1 MHTTLIST
9 EQLADHLGD
18 SDWVIVDCRFDL
30 ADTEKGRRD
39 YQQGHIPGAIY
50 THLDDDLS
58 GSVRPGETGRH
69 PLPDVDTLAETFS
82 SWGIDSDVQVVA
94 YDARGGA
101 IAARLWWLLR
111 WLGHD
116 AVAVLNGGFPRWV
129 AESRPVTAAI
139 ITLQPR
145 EFQPDMRPEMLANA
159 ADVLAHFGDT
169 SYRLVDSR
177 APERYRGEEEPLD
190 PVAGHIPGALSYH
203 FARNLQA
210 DETFE
215 LKPILRGRFRA
226 LLDDV
231 PAERTIFYCG
241 SGVTAAHNVLALAY
255 AGLGMAQLYAG
266 SWSHWITDPERP
278 IVQGER

>member
-9 EQLADHLGD
+9 DQLANHLGD
-18 SDWVIVDCRFDL
+18 PKWVVVDCRFDL

-50 THLDDDLS
+50 AHLDDDLS

-69 PLPDVDTLAETFS
+69 PLPDVDPLAETFL

-116 AVAVLNGGFPRWV
+116 AVAVLNGGFPHWV
-129 AESRPVTAAI
+129 AESRPVTTEVL
-139 ITLQPR
+139 TLQPR
-145 EFQPDMRPEMLANA
+145 EFQPHVRPEMLATA
-159 ADVLAHFGDT
+159 EDVLAHFGDL

-177 APERYRGEEEPLD
+177 APGRYRGEEEPLD

-215 LKPILRGRFRA
+215 LKPILRGRFQA

-241 SGVTAAHNVLALAY
+241 SGVTGAHNVLAVAY

-278 IVQGER
+278 IVQGKR

>member
-18 SDWVIVDCRFDL
+18 SDWVVVDCRFDL

-50 THLDDDLS
+50 AHLGDDLS

-145 EFQPDMRPEMLANA
+145 EFQPDVRPEMLATA

>member
-9 EQLADHLGD
+9 DQLANHLGE
-18 SDWVIVDCRFDL
+18 SDWVIVDCRFNL
-30 ADTEKGRRD
+30 SDTEKGRRD
-39 YQQGHIPGAIY
+39 YQGGHIPGAIY
-50 THLDDDLS
+50 AHLDDDLS
-58 GSVRPGETGRH
+58 GPVRPGETGRH

-82 SWGIDSDVQVVA
+82 SWGIGSDVQVVA

-116 AVAVLNGGFPRWV
+116 TVAVLSGGFPRWV
-129 AESRPVTAAI
+129 AESRYVSSETPT
-139 ITLQPR
+139 PKR
-145 EFQPDMRPEMLANA
+145 RRFQPQVRSEMLATA
-159 ADVLAHFGDT
+159 EDVLDHFGDL

-190 PVAGHIPGALSYH
+190 PVAGHIPGAISYH
-203 FARNLQA
+203 FARNLQE

-215 LKPILRGRFRA
+215 LKPILRGRFQA
-226 LLDDV
+226 ILDDV

-241 SGVTAAHNVLALAY
+241 SGVTGAHNVLAMAY
-255 AGLGMAQLYAG
+255 AGLGMAKIYAA

-278 IVQGER
+278 IVGGDG

>member
-9 EQLADHLGD
+9 EKLAEHLD
-18 SDWVIVDCRFDL
+18 DPKWVVVDCRFDL

-50 THLDDDLS
+50 AHLDDDLS
-58 GSVRPGETGRH
+58 GPVRPGETGRH

-82 SWGIDSDVQVVA
+82 AWGIDSDVQVVA

-116 AVAVLNGGFPRWV
+116 AVAVLNGGFPRWM
-129 AESRPVTAAI
+129 AESRPVTTEI

-145 EFQPDMRPEMLANA
+145 EFQPHVRPEMLANA
-159 ADVLAHFGDT
+159 EDVLAHFGDL

-190 PVAGHIPGALSYH
+190 PVAGHIPGAISYH

-210 DETFE
+210 DDTFE
-215 LKPILRGRFRA
+215 LKPILRGRFQA

-241 SGVTAAHNVLALAY
+241 SGVTGAHNVLALAY

-278 IVQGER
+278 IVQGEG